1 MATKT
6 PTKKPKKAAGAKK
19 EKGLTV
25 QQELFCHFYTINDD
39 LRGNATHA
47 YAEAFGYKLDDM
59 SDDDQ
64 VWEEYD
70 SETGRGH
77 GKIIEKSTRA
87 KAINACAVQASYL
100 LRNHKIQKRKE
111 EMLNTLLR
119 DDYVDSRLAK
129 WIQDDREPATSI
141 AGIREYNKLKKRI
154 DDSPNTGPITIHIAP
169 SIAAKLG
176 LT

>member
-6 PTKKPKKAAGAKK
+6 PTKKPKKATKTPK

-47 YAEAFGYKLDDM
+47 YAEAYNFNLEDLP
-59 SDDDQ
+59 DDDAIY
-64 VWEEYD
+64 EEFD
-70 SETGRGH
+70 EHTGKGV
-77 GKIIEKSTRA
+77 GKILEPSTRT
-87 KAINACAVQASYL
+87 KAISVCAANSSKL
-100 LRNHKIQKRKE
+100 LRNPKIQDRKI
-111 EMLNTLLR
+111 EMLNSLLR
-119 DDYVDSRLAK
+119 DDYVDSKMAH
-129 WIQDDREPATSI
+129 WIQSDREPATSI
-141 AGIREYNKLKKRI
+141 AAIREYNKLKKRI

-176 LT
+176 LK